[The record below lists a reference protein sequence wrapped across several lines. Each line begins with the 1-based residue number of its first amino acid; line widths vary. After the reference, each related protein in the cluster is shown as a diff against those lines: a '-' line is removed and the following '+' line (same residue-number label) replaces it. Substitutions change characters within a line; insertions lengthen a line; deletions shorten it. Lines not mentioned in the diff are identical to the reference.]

1 MQGWLERNQITI
13 GDAAGFSLQLQ
24 SGLSQPLAEGQ
35 RRQRRQI
42 VKAADA
48 PAIEYLQNFW
58 RRLQDFYR
66 QSAQAFGLGASLD
79 NRDSGKS
86 ASGMQRGIRILSHRH
101 LRLQANLAASV
112 CQLAADFLRAAKKM
126 LQPGEVNENCIR
138 GGVLHC
144 RRKRMRAI
152 EQRGMRRR
160 FLRR

>member
-1 MQGWLERNQITI
+1 M
-13 GDAAGFSLQLQ
+13 
-24 SGLSQPLAEGQ
+24 SQPFAERQ

-86 ASGMQRGIRILSHRH
+86 AGGMQRGIRILSHRH

-112 CQLAADFLRAAKKM
+112 CQLPGDFLRAAKKM
-126 LQPGEVNENCIR
+126 LQASEVNENCIR